1 MNRIKQIFI
10 LFLLVGIVY
19 PIFFTLVELGTF
31 SHQPKVQIVNKV
43 TDESAPTLRVVAD
56 FDFAPYSFYDKN
68 NEICGL
74 DVELINEIANQ
85 LGMKSQITFTDWQNC
100 KNLLQNNE
108 ADLILGLEIFS
119 NMNGV
124 LKSVPASK
132 DELVIF
138 GKEKINNIAELKD
151 KRVGVMVNSVIT
163 KIFDLNCEF
172 VEYYTN
178 TNILEAINAGK
189 IDYGICHHSVGMK
202 IIEKSKMDLISSI
215 SLMNSYPA
223 IGVREDLPE
232 LRDQINDIIIKMSN
246 DGIISKLD
254 EKWVINYT
262 ENKSLKEIIGRQKN
276 FYIVYFIFYI
286 FISFMFILILINSY
300 HREREYKEAL
310 EYQNSLKKQNDI
322 LSSIAGVY
330 YTMHIINLK
339 ENTVKEISTTAQVK
353 EYVNSNIDAIS
364 QMKAVITNTVI
375 KEDVE
380 AALEFTD
387 LSTIAFRI
395 KDKKSMLAEFRGTEI
410 GWFCAQ
416 FIPISYSDGEVEEI
430 MFTTQVID
438 EMKKENERLLKL
450 SSYDELTKLLNRHSY
465 EEKLISIKENKLEN
479 LTVALFDI
487 NELKAT
493 NDKLSHEAGD
503 ELIVG
508 AASCLDSVFH
518 SIGNCYRIGG
528 DEFILIIEN
537 DHTDLQHHIDELK
550 EKLDG
555 WKGNLVKE
563 LHISA
568 GYAYSYEIANFT
580 SQDVKALIN
589 IAEKRMYE
597 DKANY
602 YKTTGR
608 ERRT

>member
-19 PIFFTLVELGTF
+19 PIFFTLIEVGTF
-31 SHQPKVQIVNKV
+31 SRQPKVQIVNKV

-119 NMNGV
+119 HMNGV
-124 LKSVPASK
+124 LKTVPASK

-189 IDYGICHHSVGMK
+189 IDYGICHHSVGIK
-202 IIEKSKMDLISSI
+202 IIEKNKMDLISSI

-246 DGIISKLD
+246 DGIISSLD
-254 EKWVINYT
+254 EKWIINYT
-262 ENKSLKEIIGRQKN
+262 ENKSLKEVIGRQKN
-276 FYIVYFIFYI
+276 FYIVYFIFYV

-300 HREREYKEAL
+300 HREREYKESL

-395 KDKKSMLAEFRGTEI
+395 RDKKSMLAEFRGTEI

-465 EEKLISIKENKLEN
+465 EEKIISIKENKLEN

-503 ELIVG
+503 ELIIG
-508 AASCLDSVFH
+508 AANCLDSVFH

-537 DHTDLQHHIDELK
+537 DHADLQHHIDELK

>member
-1 MNRIKQIFI
+1 MKRVKQSFI
-10 LFLLVGIVY
+10 LYLVVGFIC
-19 PIFFTLVELGTF
+19 PIIFTLVELGTF
-31 SHQPKVQIVNKV
+31 SHHPKVQVVNTV

-68 NEICGL
+68 DEICGL

-100 KNLLQNNE
+100 KNLLNNNE

-119 NMNGV
+119 HMNGV
-124 LKSVPASK
+124 LKTVPASK

-138 GKEKINNIAELKD
+138 GKNKINNIAELKD

-172 VEYYTN
+172 VEFYTN

-189 IDYGICHHSVGMK
+189 IDFGICHHSVGTK
-202 IIEKSKMDLISSI
+202 IIEKNHMDLISSI

-223 IGVREDLPE
+223 IGVRADLPE

-246 DGIISKLD
+246 DGLISSLD
-254 EKWVINYT
+254 EKWVINFT
-262 ENKSLKEIIGRQKN
+262 ENKSLKEVIGREKY
-276 FYIVYFIFYI
+276 FYIIYYTFYVL
-286 FISFMFILILINSY
+286 ISLMFMLILINLY
-300 HREREYKEAL
+300 HREKEYRESL
-310 EYQNSLKKQNDI
+310 EYQSSLKKQNDI

-330 YTMHIINLK
+330 YTMHIINIK
-339 ENTVKEISTTAQVK
+339 ENTVKEISTNKQVK

-387 LSTIAFRI
+387 LSTVAFRV
-395 KDKKSMLAEFRGTEI
+395 KDKKAILAEFRGTEI

-416 FIPISYSDGEVEEI
+416 FIPISYSDDEVEEV

-450 SSYDELTKLLNRHSY
+450 SSYDELTKLLNRYSY
-465 EEKLISIKENKLEN
+465 EKKLDSIKENKYEQ

-493 NDKLSHEAGD
+493 NDRIGHEAGD
-503 ELIVG
+503 ELIIG
-508 AASCLDSVFH
+508 AANCIDSAFH
-518 SIGNCYRIGG
+518 SIGNCYRVGG

-537 DHTDLQHHIDELK
+537 EHTDMQKHIDELK
-550 EKLDG
+550 EKLAA

-563 LHISA
+563 LHVSS
-568 GYAYSYEIANFT
+568 GFAYSYEIANFN
-580 SQDVKALIN
+580 SQDIKSLIN